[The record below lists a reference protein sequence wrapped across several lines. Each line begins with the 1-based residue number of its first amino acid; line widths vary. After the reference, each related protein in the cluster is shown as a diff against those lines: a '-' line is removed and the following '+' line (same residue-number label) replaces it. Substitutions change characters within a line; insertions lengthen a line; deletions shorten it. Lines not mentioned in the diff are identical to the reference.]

1 MHTPLARRAMLFAP
15 FILVIVSL
23 LGIGWS
29 ARQIITS
36 PYAGADWSQSTGAVI
51 TVDANGPAHGL
62 LQPGD
67 RIVAIDGVPRG
78 AAASQPTKAV
88 GDALRLQIIRDGV
101 NSEATIRLQRP
112 PLSVTLLQ
120 LMPLMVAFTFWLVNV
135 IVLALKPTGTQSR
148 LFLLFCQVFVG
159 TLAFGAA
166 NVASTRWTVLLF
178 QTLLWWVGPITIH
191 FHLHFPLPLQSRATR
206 LFVQTCYLVAIIGSG
221 LSLAGTILTDSR
233 LTTSLFAGSL
243 IWLTTCLS
251 SVVFLLWRAYHRAT
265 TLEIQRQLRLVA
277 LGGGVAFISFLILLL
292 LPYALIQRPLL
303 PYDIVF
309 LLLMIIPIAYGYAIL
324 SYRLIQLDSY
334 VSRIAAYML
343 VLSSLI
349 GMYLILNL
357 TLTEVMLT
365 RGEQQQT
372 ANLVTIVALTSTSI
386 PLYRRL
392 QSIVNYVF
400 YGGSYD
406 YRSAVQLV
414 SRTLD
419 QPANRE
425 VLPQILCSGIQKAMQ
440 LECVRLLLA
449 DVSGTFTLAG
459 LACERCSSQQDEFG
473 LKPNSRIVRYLRDH
487 PYPMYSRE
495 IYSDLSDAG
504 LSEHEK
510 RLLIHEHARLW
521 IPLFTCSDLLGL
533 CVLGPKRG
541 SEMFDVT
548 DLEILQM
555 IMRLS
560 TTTMQNIRFID
571 ELQQRAAEQERLHQ
585 QVLNAREEERKRVAR
600 ELHDQIIQSLAGMNY
615 QLTNLRGQFSAEYR
629 DQIVEVQS
637 NLQQTLDDVR
647 RICADLR
654 PPALDNLGLVSAVR
668 SRLRALEQQTAL
680 DVFLH
685 VDGDPHQ
692 PLPEDVALSLFRVM
706 QEALSNIL
714 KHAQAHTVD
723 VQIQIRQDEIS
734 LIVNDDGKGFQVPQ
748 RLGQLIE
755 DHHFGLVGS
764 RERLE
769 MINGTLYVR
778 SSPDEG
784 TCIRACVPLA
794 SSLAGSL
801 HEGLKQV

>member
-1 MHTPLARRAMLFAP
+1 
-15 FILVIVSL
+15 
-23 LGIGWS
+23 
-29 ARQIITS
+29 
-36 PYAGADWSQSTGAVI
+36 
-51 TVDANGPAHGL
+51 
-62 LQPGD
+62 
-67 RIVAIDGVPRG
+67 
-78 AAASQPTKAV
+78 
-88 GDALRLQIIRDGV
+88 
-101 NSEATIRLQRP
+101 
-112 PLSVTLLQ
+112 
-120 LMPLMVAFTFWLVNV
+120 
-135 IVLALKPTGTQSR
+135 
-148 LFLLFCQVFVG
+148 
-159 TLAFGAA
+159 
-166 NVASTRWTVLLF
+166 
-178 QTLLWWVGPITIH
+178 
-191 FHLHFPLPLQSRATR
+191 
-206 LFVQTCYLVAIIGSG
+206 
-221 LSLAGTILTDSR
+221 
-233 LTTSLFAGSL
+233 
-243 IWLTTCLS
+243 
-251 SVVFLLWRAYHRAT
+251 
-265 TLEIQRQLRLVA
+265 
-277 LGGGVAFISFLILLL
+277 
-292 LPYALIQRPLL
+292 
-303 PYDIVF
+303 
-309 LLLMIIPIAYGYAIL
+309 
-324 SYRLIQLDSY
+324 
-334 VSRIAAYML
+334 
-343 VLSSLI
+343 
-349 GMYLILNL
+349 
-357 TLTEVMLT
+357 
-365 RGEQQQT
+365 
-372 ANLVTIVALTSTSI
+372 
-386 PLYRRL
+386 
-392 QSIVNYVF
+392 
-400 YGGSYD
+400 
-406 YRSAVQLV
+406 
-414 SRTLD
+414 
-419 QPANRE
+419 
-425 VLPQILCSGIQKAMQ
+425 
-440 LECVRLLLA
+440 
-449 DVSGTFTLAG
+449 
-459 LACERCSSQQDEFG
+459 
-473 LKPNSRIVRYLRDH
+473 
-487 PYPMYSRE
+487 MYSRE